1 MEGSAK
7 EKRTLHRSFWEA
19 IAELGWLGVLWDED
33 CGGIGLGHV
42 ETGIILEELGRALV
56 PSAYLPTLLAG
67 RIIERSL
74 PKEEARAWLESIATG
89 QLALSLT
96 LEDGA
101 GRHETAASCLA
112 TPEDSTFRIAGTQAY
127 VPQAADVDRIL
138 VSAQVASGECA
149 WFWTDAKDPG
159 VEMEELE
166 TMDATRPLYRVSFD
180 GAQARRLG
188 GQEDYAH
195 GWNETEPFYWSAL
208 ASECV
213 GGSERVLEDTV
224 AYAKER
230 IQFGVPIGSQQ
241 AIKHKCADLLVLV
254 EGSRSIASLASRAL
268 DERRPDAAHLCS
280 MAKVYTTEAYRD
292 ISAEGIQIHG
302 GVGFTWEFDCHL
314 FYKRA
319 RANGIL
325 GGHADQHR
333 EQIANGEG
341 L

>member
-1 MEGSAK
+1 M
-7 EKRTLHRSFWEA
+7 
-19 IAELGWLGVLWDED
+19 
-33 CGGIGLGHV
+33 
-42 ETGIILEELGRALV
+42 
-56 PSAYLPTLLAG
+56 
-67 RIIERSL
+67 
-74 PKEEARAWLESIATG
+74 
-89 QLALSLT
+89 Q
-96 LEDGA
+96 
-101 GRHETAASCLA
+101 
-112 TPEDSTFRIAGTQAY
+112 
-127 VPQAADVDRIL
+127 
-138 VSAQVASGECA
+138 
-149 WFWTDAKDPG
+149 
-159 VEMEELE
+159 ELE
-166 TMDATRPLYRVSFD
+166 TMDATRPLYRVSLR
-180 GAQARRLG
+180 GALAHRLG
-188 GQEDYAH
+188 GRANYART
-195 GWNETEPFYWSAL
+195 WSETEPFYWSAL

-241 AIKHKCADLLVLV
+241 AIKHKCADLLVQV

-333 EQIANGEG
+333 EQIAAGEG